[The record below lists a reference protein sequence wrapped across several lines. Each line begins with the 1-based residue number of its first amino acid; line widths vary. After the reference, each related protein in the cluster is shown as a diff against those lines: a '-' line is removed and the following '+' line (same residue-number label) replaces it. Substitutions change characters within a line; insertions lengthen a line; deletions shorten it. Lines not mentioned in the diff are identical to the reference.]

1 LSLPQANTQKK
12 SIVRVERLRNHAHRA
27 TDEARMNTHRLHGKV
42 AIVTGGASGFGAGI
56 AARFVEEGARV
67 VVADIN
73 DSAAH
78 RTRQQLGA
86 ALALS
91 VDVTS
96 CVAVKAMV
104 EASVRE
110 FGRVDILVNNAGIT
124 HLPAPAAEVSE
135 ADFERVF
142 AVNVKSIYNAV
153 RAIVPVY
160 ATQGG
165 GVIINV
171 GSVGATRPRPG
182 LVWYGASK
190 GAVATATKGL
200 AAELAPLK
208 IRVNNIAPSVG
219 DTPLLADF
227 VGHAPDRNLPRLLD
241 TIPLG
246 RLATPADVASAALY
260 LASDEASFV
269 TGIDLGVDGGR
280 NI

>member
-1 LSLPQANTQKK
+1 MNTQ
-12 SIVRVERLRNHAHRA
+12 RLQ
-27 TDEARMNTHRLHGKV
+27 GKV
-42 AIVTGGASGFGAGI
+42 AIVTGGASGFGRGI
-56 AARFVEEGARV
+56 ATRFIEEGARV
-67 VVADIN
+67 VLADIN
-73 DSAAH
+73 EGAVY
-78 RTRQQLGA
+78 RTREQLGA
-86 ALALS
+86 ALALP
-91 VDVTS
+91 VDVGSAT
-96 CVAVKAMV
+96 AVKAMV
-104 EASVRE
+104 EASVRAL
-110 FGRVDILVNNAGIT
+110 GRVDILVNNAGVT
-124 HLPAPAAEVSE
+124 HLPTPAADVAE

-142 AVNVKSIYNAV
+142 TVNVKSIYNAV
-153 RAIVPVY
+153 RAIVPVF
-160 ATQGG
+160 AAQGG

-171 GSVGATRPRPG
+171 GSVGGTRPRPG

-227 VGHAPDRNLPRLLD
+227 VGHAPERNLPHLLD

-246 RLATPADVASAALY
+246 RLATPADVAGAALY